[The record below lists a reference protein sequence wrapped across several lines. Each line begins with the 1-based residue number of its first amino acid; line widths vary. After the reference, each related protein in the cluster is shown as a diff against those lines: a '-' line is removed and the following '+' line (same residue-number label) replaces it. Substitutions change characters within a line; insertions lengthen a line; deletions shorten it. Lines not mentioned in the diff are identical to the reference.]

1 MSSSA
6 IEMKKTQVEDL
17 KSKIE
22 SSASTVIVQYRGLTV
37 EKMTELRNQLR
48 EENIE
53 FKVIKNNI
61 SSRAYEMANFSE
73 LKEEFKGPTAVAI
86 SQEDVTAPARILNNF
101 AKENPELVLVSGTLE
116 KSISSKEEIME
127 LATLPNKEGMLSML
141 LSVLEAPIRGLAQ
154 VTSQV
159 AEQKPADGSE
169 ETKEEVKEETVEEST
184 EEVKEETVEEST
196 EETKEETVEESTEE

>member
-17 KSKIE
+17 KNKIE

-61 SSRAYEMANFSE
+61 SSRAYEMANFFE

-101 AKENPELVLVSGTLE
+101 AKENPELILVSGTLE
-116 KSISSKEEIME
+116 KSVSSKEEIME

-184 EEVKEETVEEST
+184 EEAKEETVEEST
-196 EETKEETVEESTEE
+196 EEVKEEKVEESTEE